1 MVAGP
6 FVYEQAVNLARQG
19 CQVDVISPHFPGSPL
34 AETLAGVR
42 VHRARYVIPTRWQTL
57 CYGNG
62 IPHNLRHSWWAK
74 AQLPM
79 LLLALLAKTVQIA
92 RGCDLIHAHWSIA
105 GIVALFSGKL
115 TGKPVVLT
123 MHGAEL
129 YVLKNNPLLRFL
141 LERVD
146 WVICNSTFTQARV
159 LAISAPKQCTLIPP
173 GVDVER
179 FHPAVSAGIFYEQ
192 QPDVPHDQPLI
203 LTIGRLV
210 ERKGFAYL
218 IDAVSLL
225 TTAPAPFLTIRG
237 SGPLRQSLE
246 ARGQA
251 NGVAHRL
258 KFLNYISDAD
268 LPGYYAAADVFV
280 LPAVVDGAED
290 TEGLGV
296 VLLEALACGTPCIA
310 SAVGGITDIIQDGV
324 TGILV
329 PPRDARALA
338 DAIARLLQ
346 DGALRQRL
354 GQAGRAYVAA
364 NFSWQAQ
371 TDRIRAIYASLIHD

>member
-1 MVAGP
+1 MAGP

-19 CQVDVISPHFPGSPL
+19 CQVDVIAPHLPGSPL

-42 VHRARYVIPTRWQTL
+42 VHRARYVIPARWQTL

-62 IPHNLRHSWWAK
+62 IPHNLRHSWWAR
-74 AQLPM
+74 AQLPL
-79 LLLALLAKTVQIA
+79 LLLALLLKTVRTA

-105 GIVALFSGKL
+105 GIVALLGGKL

-146 WVICNSTFTQARV
+146 WVVCNSTFTQARV
-159 LAISAPKQCTLIPP
+159 LAISAPRQCTLIPP

-179 FHPAVSAGIFYEQ
+179 FHPAAPVDAFRAH
-192 QPDVPHDQPLI
+192 QPEATGDQPII
-203 LTIGRLV
+203 LAIGRLV

-218 IDAVSLL
+218 IDALALLPASL
-225 TTAPAPFLTIRG
+225 APFLMIRG
-237 SGPLRQSLE
+237 SGPLRESLE
-246 ARGQA
+246 ARAAA
-251 NGVAHRL
+251 NGVAQRV
-258 KFLNYISDAD
+258 KFLNYIADAD

-280 LPAVVDGAED
+280 LPAVVDSAED

-296 VLLEALACGTPCIA
+296 VLLEALACGAPCVA
-310 SAVGGITDIIQDGV
+310 CAVGGIPDIIQDGV

-329 PPRDARALA
+329 PPRDAPALA
-338 DAIARLLQ
+338 DRIARLLH
-346 DGALRQRL
+346 DEALRQQL
-354 GQAGRAYVAA
+354 SQSGRAYVAA

-371 TDRIRAIYASLIHD
+371 TDRIQAIYARLIHD